1 MRSYRA
7 LDRIGMHQLPT
18 YRTPV
23 HAWCMRPILHRERTS
38 SSDIQETAMPTLWLQ
53 LPGTSRYLI
62 SSPTLTS
69 ILQQQKGPYNSV
81 LADQS
86 EPEAVR
92 LAPVGAH
99 LTASRQC
106 DPGQGY
112 GQIEAQS
119 FGCAN
124 HHAS

>member
-1 MRSYRA
+1 MA
-7 LDRIGMHQLPT
+7 
-18 YRTPV
+18 
-23 HAWCMRPILHRERTS
+23 
-38 SSDIQETAMPTLWLQ
+38 TLWLQ

-62 SSPTLTS
+62 SSSTLTS

-81 LADQS
+81 LAGQS
-86 EPEAVR
+86 APEAVR

-112 GQIEAQS
+112 GQIEAQW
-119 FGCAN
+119 FGRAN
-124 HHAS
+124 HHVS